1 MGNISQQTNEF
12 LNALYQQTGDDLEKH
27 AATLDVGAAI
37 GLEKQEA
44 SALAEEL
51 ILAEL
56 VELKTLAGGIG
67 ITRSGMET
75 LEKEGYISGISASA
89 CTLSGEPVL
98 TDDDC
103 KIMTELLDNLR
114 AGFAKGGIPYER
126 LEEVVFDIKTVEVQ
140 LLSPK
145 PKTAVVRAVLSSLRQ
160 SVDELGVEA
169 IPEKFAGV
177 FQ

>member
-1 MGNISQQTNEF
+1 MDNGTQQRGEF
-12 LNALYQQTGDDLEKH
+12 LNALYQQTGDDLDKH

-37 GLEKQEA
+37 GLQKQEA

-51 ILAEL
+51 MLAEL

-67 ITRSGMET
+67 ITRSGMEI
-75 LEKEGYISGISASA
+75 LEKEGYISGSSVTVY
-89 CTLSGEPVL
+89 TLRGNPVL
-98 TDDDC
+98 TDDDRE
-103 KIMTELLDNLR
+103 ITAELLDSLR
-114 AGFAKGGIPYER
+114 TRFAEGDIAYEN

-145 PKTAVVRAVLSSLRQ
+145 PKTAVVRAALSCLRQ
-160 SVDELGVEA
+160 SVDKLGVGP
-169 IPEKFAGV
+169 IPEKFGGV